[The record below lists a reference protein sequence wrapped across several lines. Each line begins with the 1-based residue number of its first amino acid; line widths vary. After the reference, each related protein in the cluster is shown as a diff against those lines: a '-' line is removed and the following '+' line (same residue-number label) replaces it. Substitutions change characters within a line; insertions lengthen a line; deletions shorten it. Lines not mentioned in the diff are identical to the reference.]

1 MGRIRTRG
9 VSRRELFGSLLAMV
23 FLVNLARLIFAPII
37 QPAAAEFEVTAAALG
52 IVASAA
58 WMGSAAP
65 RLPTGYLLTRVPRHW
80 VVTGTGSLLVATSL
94 YTGLSQSVTQLTIGA
109 FLMGMSSG
117 MYFIAANPLVSELFP
132 ERVGTA
138 IGIHGMSSELAAVVA
153 PIIISI
159 VLLVGNWR
167 LSFVIIAITAAV
179 VTIGLVVAT
188 RRSELPEAGSQ
199 DRSLLLAG
207 KAQWPLIL
215 TGVAIIGSIGFLWN
229 GFFNLYGDYL
239 DLVKGIDPGTGR
251 IMLSTMFAA
260 GMPAFLVSGR
270 LADRFSNVPLFI
282 AIGTA
287 FVLCVLTLTLVEGLL
302 AIALVSVAIGVSMF
316 SLIPIVDRY
325 LLATLPD
332 HHRGSA
338 YALYSSSMMFVQA
351 LGSGVIGMMVVRG
364 IDYSRAF
371 QIVCLG
377 VALVLGVLFVLYLVG
392 RLPAGRA
399 PNLDP

>member
-1 MGRIRTRG
+1 MGCARTSD

-23 FLVNLARLIFAPII
+23 FLVNLGRLIFAPII

-65 RLPTGYLLTRVPRHW
+65 RLPTGYLLTRVPRHY
-80 VVTGTGSLLVATSL
+80 VVIGTGSLLVVTSL
-94 YTGLSQSVTQLTIGA
+94 LTGLSQTVTQLTIGA

-132 ERVGTA
+132 NRVGQA
-138 IGIHGMSSELAAVVA
+138 IGIHGMSSEFAAVMA
-153 PIIISI
+153 PVIISV

-167 LSFVIIAITAAV
+167 LSFGIIAITAAV
-179 VTIGLVVAT
+179 VTVVLVWAT
-188 RRSELPEAGSQ
+188 RRTPLPEAGTD
-199 DRSLLLAG
+199 DRSLLAAG
-207 KAQWPLIL
+207 RAQWPLIL
-215 TGVAIIGSIGFLWN
+215 TGIAIIGSIGFLWN
-229 GFFNLYGDYL
+229 GLFNLYGDYL

-287 FVLCVLTLTLVEGLL
+287 FVIGVFALTVVEGLV
-302 AIALVSVAIGVSMF
+302 AIALASVFIGVAMF
-316 SLIPIVDRY
+316 SLVPIVDRY

-351 LGSGVIGMMVVRG
+351 LGSGAIGMMVVRG
-364 IDYSRAF
+364 IDYSLAF
-371 QIVCLG
+371 QLVCLG
-377 VALVLGVLFVLYLVG
+377 VAVVLGVLFVLYLAG
-392 RLPAGRA
+392 RLPAGRG
-399 PNLDP
+399 PDVM